1 MSVIQQISKPDYRGD
16 VDGLRA
22 IAIMCALI
30 FHANPAAL
38 SGGYVGVDMFLVISG
53 YLICTK
59 QVRTIK
65 GDMMGFS
72 DFIDVKGEFFD
83 VTMFPDTFMKY
94 PLTGVGI
101 YRMAGK
107 VANDF
112 GVPSL
117 EVQAIERL
125 GYVGDPRRE

>member
-1 MSVIQQISKPDYRGD
+1 MTADRFEEFIGRRV
-16 VDGLRA
+16 
-22 IAIMCALI
+22 
-30 FHANPAAL
+30 
-38 SGGYVGVDMFLVISG
+38 VISG

-59 QVRTIK
+59 QVRTIR
-65 GDMMGFS
+65 GDMMGFC

-83 VTMFPDTFMKY
+83 ATLFPQVFMKF
-94 PLTGVGI
+94 PLTGIGI
-101 YRMAGK
+101 YRMTGK

-117 EVQAIERL
+117 EVDGIERL